1 MVPAFFSKA
10 MILFNCDYSEGA
22 HADILR
28 RMAETNMEQTAG
40 YGEDPYCDQARKLIA
55 GLCGRTDLDI
65 HFLIGG
71 TQTNFTVI
79 AAALRPHQCVL
90 CADTGHINVHE
101 SGAVE
106 ACGHKVSAIP
116 SPDGKLTARQIEE
129 AWHAH
134 WDDETREHMP
144 QPRMVYISQPT
155 ELGTIYSRKELQE
168 ISGVCRRRGLYLYM
182 DGARLGYGLCDEGN
196 DLDLPAIASLCD
208 AFYIGGT
215 KVGALF
221 GEAVCVPN
229 KKLLPDFRYNI
240 KQRGGMLAKGR
251 LLGIQFETLFTDG
264 LYFDISRHAIDEAMR
279 LKAALRTAGCSFW
292 NDSPTNQQFP
302 ILPDALCEK
311 LAEDFSFSDW
321 GRADTGR
328 IVRFATSWATKP
340 EATDALISALQ
351 AAQKD

>member
-129 AWHAH
+129 AWHAQ

-182 DGARLGYGLCDEGN
+182 DGARLGYGLCDEDN

-221 GEAVCVPN
+221 GEALV
-229 KKLLPDFRYNI
+229 L
-240 KQRGGMLAKGR
+240 
-251 LLGIQFETLFTDG
+251 
-264 LYFDISRHAIDEAMR
+264 RHEA
-279 LKAALRTAGCSFW
+279 
-292 NDSPTNQQFP
+292 
-302 ILPDALCEK
+302 
-311 LAEDFSFSDW
+311 
-321 GRADTGR
+321 
-328 IVRFATSWATKP
+328 
-340 EATDALISALQ
+340 
-351 AAQKD
+351 

>member
-1 MVPAFFSKA
+1 
-10 MILFNCDYSEGA
+10 
-22 HADILR
+22 
-28 RMAETNMEQTAG
+28 MAETNMEQTAG

-168 ISGVCRRRGLYLYM
+168 ISGVCRRRGCICIWTEHASATACAM
-182 DGARLGYGLCDEGN
+182 RTMTWICRRL
-196 DLDLPAIASLCD
+196 PPFA
-208 AFYIGGT
+208 
-215 KVGALF
+215 
-221 GEAVCVPN
+221 
-229 KKLLPDFRYNI
+229 
-240 KQRGGMLAKGR
+240 M
-251 LLGIQFETLFTDG
+251 LFT
-264 LYFDISRHAIDEAMR
+264 S
-279 LKAALRTAGCSFW
+279 AAR
-292 NDSPTNQQFP
+292 
-302 ILPDALCEK
+302 
-311 LAEDFSFSDW
+311 
-321 GRADTGR
+321 R
-328 IVRFATSWATKP
+328 
-340 EATDALISALQ
+340 
-351 AAQKD
+351 

>member
-129 AWHAH
+129 AWHSH

-144 QPRMVYISQPT
+144 QPRMVYIW
-155 ELGTIYSRKELQE
+155 
-168 ISGVCRRRGLYLYM
+168 VLY
-182 DGARLGYGLCDEGN
+182 
-196 DLDLPAIASLCD
+196 
-208 AFYIGGT
+208 T
-215 KVGALF
+215 
-221 GEAVCVPN
+221 
-229 KKLLPDFRYNI
+229 
-240 KQRGGMLAKGR
+240 
-251 LLGIQFETLFTDG
+251 
-264 LYFDISRHAIDEAMR
+264 
-279 LKAALRTAGCSFW
+279 
-292 NDSPTNQQFP
+292 
-302 ILPDALCEK
+302 
-311 LAEDFSFSDW
+311 
-321 GRADTGR
+321 
-328 IVRFATSWATKP
+328 
-340 EATDALISALQ
+340 
-351 AAQKD
+351 